1 MNIPTP
7 NEAAPTATDF
17 ADKVALELNRRT
29 GPGVSPAVHPRT
41 PDADIDDVIAA
52 LELKGW
58 ATELSVSHADY
69 TAAGRVGYRTL
80 VITAA

>member
-7 NEAAPTATDF
+7 NEVAPAATAF
-17 ADKVALELNRRT
+17 ADKVAHELNTRT

-41 PDADIDDVIAA
+41 PDAEIDDVIAA
-52 LELKGW
+52 LDGKGW
-58 ATELSVSHADY
+58 SAELSVSHADY
-69 TAAGRVGYRTL
+69 AKAGRERWRTL